1 MVKYFQF
8 SFAYLYQYDPK
19 FPYHKLLPFRAFLLG
34 STCSSGCPPGATPG
48 CSRGREQGIGLCMSE
63 NKFCLRSRWTC
74 PEYLYNGIVQSILE
88 PDTFPASSISK
99 VCQVPDPPSGNE
111 TCSPRNSTS
120 LNFTVSCRAEFH
132 FHSSLLK
139 FKSTIVGIL
148 PYGIS

>member
-1 MVKYFQF
+1 MLAVPDQSTSVAGFNENF
-8 SFAYLYQYDPK
+8 
-19 FPYHKLLPFRAFLLG
+19 KLLPFRAFLLG

-48 CSRGREQGIGLCMSE
+48 CSRGREQGIGLCISE

-74 PEYLYNGIVQSILE
+74 PEYLYNGIVQSIVE

-120 LNFTVSCRAEFH
+120 LKFTVSCRAAVSLRYE
-132 FHSSLLK
+132 SSTLILCK
-139 FKSTIVGIL
+139 ELSSTIFAL
-148 PYGIS
+148 